1 MKTRTRPLFAS
12 ERLQHAAIALVLVLM
27 MASLRFLAPID
38 MTIWSLQT
46 KMFEKPVASDLVY
59 VDLQPRGDTDP
70 EIAASLNRQILA
82 TLQAFERADA
92 QLIAVNVPLRRSN
105 SPDVDRELRNELSR
119 NRERVFLTLGESP
132 EGLPSAVE
140 TRSDAYFENE
150 IPVLSNYL
158 EADFMDFVWAVESSV
173 DQNGRRLP
181 SLWTRLTKS
190 GSPSRK
196 IIAPDYTIRVNDIAR
211 FDSAQLMAGN
221 AAELKIPSGAKVV
234 IGSQR
239 DLRIPAF
246 GIAPSGLIHILAA
259 ETYNQS
265 SGMIIH
271 WHVLVIAIFSLLLV
285 SVISRVRALRRQQAY
300 GGIVIIT
307 LVAIVVTG
315 IVGFRAEFSDSVAL
329 LAIYGGLRALARY
342 KRRHLLIEPRSNLP
356 NFVALHRDLGG
367 DAVAPQLAIIV
378 AKVARLDSVF
388 TTLSPSEQQRYL
400 RQIAD
405 RLAFGQSGSTIY
417 YDGGKYFA
425 FGLKAAQFEDL
436 EAHLRGLRA
445 IATQSVEVGARLF
458 DVSMTLGVDQD
469 VDRIVSNR
477 LSSAIAGA
485 DRARE
490 AYRPVF
496 MISDFQS
503 DGEDWDHSLQTRL
516 EQALSHDR
524 IDIALQPQFDLKSG
538 TIVAAEALARWFDNE
553 QGQVPPERFIG
564 QCERVGR
571 LDELTERILS
581 KTLDAVEAMAVKAR
595 APEVSINISAI
606 QLADEAIADLIERQ
620 LVPRAIDPSGIT
632 IELTET
638 ARIDNFDVARRA
650 IDRIKQLGLRF
661 SIDDFG
667 IETANLQ
674 TIYELPFDEIKIDR
688 LFIGGLRQSSKARAI
703 TASLI
708 SLARDAGMISVAEGI
723 EDNATLE
730 LLKKLGCDRAQ
741 GYFLSR
747 PIPPK
752 DLIKL
757 LKSKGEGADG
767 RRHLG

>member
-1 MKTRTRPLFAS
+1 LKTRTRPLFAS
-12 ERLQHAAIALVLVLM
+12 ERLRHAAIALILVL
-27 MASLRFLAPID
+27 ALAPLRFLAPID
-38 MTIWSLQT
+38 ITIWSLQT
-46 KMFEKPVASDLVY
+46 KMFEKPVASDMVY
-59 VDLQPRGDTDP
+59 VDLEPRGDTEP

-82 TLQAFERADA
+82 TVRAFERADA
-92 QLIAVNVPLRRSN
+92 QLIAVNVPLRRSD
-105 SPDVDRELRNELSR
+105 SPDVDRALRNELTR
-119 NRERVFLTLGESP
+119 NREHVLLTRDQAAD
-132 EGLPSAVE
+132 GLLNATE
-140 TRSDAYFENE
+140 TRNDAYFANGL
-150 IPVLSNYL
+150 PVASNHL
-158 EADFMDFVWAVESSV
+158 TRDFVDVVWLIESDV
-173 DQNGRRLP
+173 DQNGRRYP
-181 SLWTRLTKS
+181 SLWTRLTENGTS
-190 GSPSRK
+190 SRRM
-196 IIAPDYTIRVNDIAR
+196 IAPDYAIRLDDVSR
-211 FDSAQLMAGN
+211 FDSAQLMGGN
-221 AAELKIPSGAKVV
+221 ATYPQIPAGAKVV
-234 IGSQR
+234 IGSQHDFR
-239 DLRIPAF
+239 AP
-246 GIAPSGLIHILAA
+246 GPGVTPSGLIHILAA
-259 ETYNQS
+259 ETYNQG
-265 SGMIIH
+265 SGAIIR
-271 WHVLVIAIFSLLLV
+271 WHVLVIAIFSLLLA
-285 SVISRVRALRRQQAY
+285 SALSRLRSFGRMQAY
-300 GGIVIIT
+300 VGIVLII
-307 LVAIVVTG
+307 LVAIVVAAKFG
-315 IVGFRAEFSDSVAL
+315 VRAEFSDPVAL

-425 FGLKAAQFEDL
+425 FGLKTAQFEDL

-469 VDRIVSNR
+469 VDRTVSNR

-581 KTLDAVEAMAVKAR
+581 KTLDAVEAMAVHAR

-667 IETANLQ
+667 IETANLE

-688 LFIGGLRQSSKARAI
+688 LFIGNLRQSSKARAI
-703 TASLI
+703 TANLI
-708 SLARDAGMISVAEGI
+708 SLARDSGMVSVAEGI

-730 LLKKLGCDRAQ
+730 VLKNLGCDRAQ

-747 PIPPK
+747 PIPPRE
-752 DLIKL
+752 LIKL
-757 LKSKGEGADG
+757 LNSKGEGSDG